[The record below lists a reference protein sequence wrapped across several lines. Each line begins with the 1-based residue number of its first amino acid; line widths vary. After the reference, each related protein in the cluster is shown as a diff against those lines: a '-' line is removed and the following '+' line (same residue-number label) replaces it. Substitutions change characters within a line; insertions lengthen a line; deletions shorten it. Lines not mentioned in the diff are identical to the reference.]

1 MTRMWN
7 VDTKKM
13 CRQHLLGEHKE
24 LHQAV
29 GSLRKSRSL
38 EGHIEKGQLEIH
50 NIRARHAQLVK
61 EMKARGY
68 KHNSP
73 LKTFCSKKSGKINI
87 KSNEIE
93 LARRCKSCKFRKS

>member
-1 MTRMWN
+1 MWN
-7 VDTKKM
+7 VNTKKM

-29 GSLRKSRSL
+29 GSLRKGRSL
-38 EGHIEKGQLEIH
+38 EGHIKKGQLEIH
-50 NIRARHAQLVK
+50 NIRARHVQLVQ

-73 LKTFCSKKSGKINI
+73 LKSFDSKKSGKIN
-87 KSNEIE
+87 KKANERE
-93 LARRCKSCKFRKS
+93 LAKRCKNCKFKK